1 MIFHFFLS
9 LLSVCAKDFRAEAFV
24 NDENNIKNINFLVIY
39 LSMFGTGPDTIKE
52 MEEPTTSCVLLHP
65 NPSTHFFKRN
75 EINKKFANSSS
86 SYTHVHPLKHMKSR

>member
-52 MEEPTTSCVLLHP
+52 MEEPTTLCVLLHP
-65 NPSTHFFKRN
+65 NPSTHF
-75 EINKKFANSSS
+75 
-86 SYTHVHPLKHMKSR
+86 LKEMK